1 MVTVLNVHMLL
12 NSQCKDFPPP
22 MYLMGLNQLPCLGRT
37 WALHLHTNEGP
48 HWRAHPWGQNLEVQ
62 ASASPHTKKRAS
74 LGEILIRKMQA
85 QYERRE
91 HDQSLP
97 VLPAWPCPHL
107 LGVKNP
113 RLENRSS
120 TCPGQPL
127 WEDASSSSPAGAPP
141 PLLQSPG
148 CWVAR
153 PLLLETAGS
162 TPKTRFTWK
171 IADP

>member
-1 MVTVLNVHMLL
+1 MPG
-12 NSQCKDFPPP
+12 KDMSPPP
-22 MYLMGLNQLPCLGRT
+22 PHQWGTTLESSSLRPKLGGSGLSFT
-37 WALHLHTNEGP
+37 SHKTEGISRGKF
-48 HWRAHPWGQNLEVQ
+48 WL
-62 ASASPHTKKRAS
+62 
-74 LGEILIRKMQA
+74 
-85 QYERRE
+85 ERRRHSMRE
-91 HDQSLP
+91 ENMTSHFLW
-97 VLPAWPCPHL
+97 LPAWPCPHL

-113 RLENRSS
+113 RLENRGS
-120 TCPGQPL
+120 TCPGPPL

-162 TPKTRFTWK
+162 TPKTRFTRK